1 VGEAMAPREALALRE
16 MGRSPLLD
24 RPDPL
29 LRVQPEVAVDD
40 HAGGLLERRLGLLD
54 QETRSF
60 GRSADLRAARVQ
72 SQRGDL

>member
-1 VGEAMAPREALALRE
+1 VGRKLGDGLPTHRTPNAARWEVAYSVVVE
-16 MGRSPLLD
+16 
-24 RPDPL
+24 
-29 LRVQPEVAVDD
+29 PEVAVGD
-40 HAGGLLERRLGLLD
+40 HAGRLLQRRLGLLD